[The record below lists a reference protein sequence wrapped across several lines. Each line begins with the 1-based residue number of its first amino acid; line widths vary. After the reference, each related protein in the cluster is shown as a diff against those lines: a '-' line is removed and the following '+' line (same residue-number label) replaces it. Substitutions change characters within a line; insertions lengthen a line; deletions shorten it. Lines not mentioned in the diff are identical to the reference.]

1 MKKIIALLACLCLLL
16 PMSVYFVAAAEN
28 VLTVKEA
35 IDLALSQEHDVYPE
49 TKYTVTA
56 EIKEVYNEV
65 YGNMRVVDAEGNVLT
80 LYGTWSA
87 DGTLRYDAMEVKPVA
102 GDTITVTGVVG
113 QYNGT
118 PQIKNGWIVD
128 HIPGEGGNEPEAP
141 AVSLVDAPV
150 AGTAYKFGMIQPNVS
165 ATAVYYLDGTLNG
178 FYMNTVTNLESAIDV
193 YLEATEG
200 GYYLYTL
207 NGDAKT
213 YINMIVSGTY
223 VNGAYEDAAST
234 VYTYNTDSKTI
245 IANVNDADYW
255 IGTRN
260 DKTYTTVGP
269 CKVEYAGFY
278 CQFYAVE
285 SNDDNVGGDDNGDEP
300 TEPVGPK
307 YEVATELKA
316 DVAYKLGLDQTAL
329 GETYYFIG
337 EMAGYY
343 GATDTDVTKG
353 VDMYI
358 EIVDGGYMLYFND
371 ASGAKQYVKLVQSGT
386 HYNFTFGAEGS
397 IFTLDTEKNALCAQA
412 GDQLCYMGNY
422 GTYFNIS
429 TLTESRLSDTDYIA
443 RLYVEIEE
451 EDDKKDDDLKDDED
465 KQDEEDKKDEDKQDE
480 DKKEEDENDKQGET
494 DPMGEN
500 TAIIALAAV
509 LMTLAAAG
517 VIVFNK
523 KRA

>member
-35 IDLALSQEHDVYPE
+35 IDLALSQEHNVYPE

-65 YGNMRVVDAEGNVLT
+65 FGNMRVVDAEGNVLT
-80 LYGTWSA
+80 LYGTYNA
-87 DGTLRYDAMEVKPVA
+87 DGTLRYDAMETKPVA

-118 PQIKNGWIVD
+118 PQIKNGWIIE

-165 ATAVYYLDGTLNG
+165 ATAIHYLAGGMSG
-178 FYMNTVTNLESAIDV
+178 FYMVTSTDLAAAIDV

-200 GYYLYTL
+200 GYYLYCMVD
-207 NGDAKT
+207 GAKT

-223 VNGAYEDAAST
+223 VNGAYEDTAST
-234 VYTYNTDSKTI
+234 VYTYNADSKTI

-285 SNDDNVGGDDNGDEP
+285 SNDDNDDNGDEP
-300 TEPVGPK
+300 GEPEQPAGPK
-307 YEVATELKA
+307 YEVATSIEA
-316 DVAYKLGLDQTAL
+316 GVAYKLALDQTANAAL
-329 GETYYFIG
+329 YFFTG
-337 EMAGYY
+337 EMSGYY
-343 GATDTDVTKG
+343 GATETDSTLG
-353 VDMYI
+353 VDVYV
-358 EIVDGGYMLYFND
+358 EVVEGGYQLYFTD
-371 ASGAKQYVKLVQSGT
+371 ASGAKMYINLVASGT
-386 HYNFTFGAEGS
+386 YRNFVFGDTAISTFK
-397 IFTLDTEKNALCAQA
+397 LDAEKNALYTFVE
-412 GDQLCYMGNY
+412 DEDCYI
-422 GTYFNIS
+422 GTYGAYVTMGVLKTS
-429 TLTESRLSDTDYIA
+429 KLSDTDYIA
-443 RLYVEIEE
+443 RLYVEVEE
-451 EDDKKDDDLKDDED
+451 EDDKKDDDLKEDD